1 MFFNFI
7 KTLGIFIGLF
17 WIWLLLYF
25 SLPVQMRN
33 YLINMIDKMFGYVEK
48 LVIRLKEF
56 NLNRRIGR
64 AKKTTISSLKF
75 IYYIERVCHYI
86 LVVVALLVNLA
97 IVGKIWSYS
106 TEEGRLLAR
115 SFLLFWVTYHI
126 FITIKELFY
135 TETDKKVATGP
146 SYELHNSL
154 HSFFVASVTSS
165 FISLIGQSI
174 HFLENNVAK
183 DIIYLATMGA
193 AYYFIRFIMG
203 TMSGYLYRKISF
215 VVTWLAYLGKIPGVP
230 TGSYPFN
237 ESERVLSL
245 PEQELGVAL
254 TENIDT
260 DAIQLNVIQE
270 INHIYNN
277 MQTSQ
282 YQLTVTIQGIPARW
296 NSYLIEETVSLP
308 VSAWKS
314 PSKLNMQTEV

>member
-7 KTLGIFIGLF
+7 KTIGIFIGLF
-17 WIWLLLYF
+17 GIWLLLYF
-25 SLPVQMRN
+25 VLPLQLRN
-33 YLINMIDKMFGYVEK
+33 YLINMIDKLFGYVEK
-48 LVIRLKEF
+48 LVIRLREF

-86 LVVVALLVNLA
+86 LVAVALLVNLA
-97 IVGKIWSYS
+97 IVGRIWSYS

-115 SFLLFWVTYHI
+115 AFLLFWVAYHI
-126 FITIKELFY
+126 FIIIKELFY
-135 TETDKKVATGP
+135 TEMDKKVATGP
-146 SYELHNSL
+146 SYELHNYL
-154 HSFFVASVTSS
+154 HSFFGASVTSS

-174 HFLENNVAK
+174 HFIENNVAK

-193 AYYFIRFIMG
+193 VYYFIRFIMR
-203 TMSGYLYRKISF
+203 TMSNYLYRKISL
-215 VVTWLAYLGKIPGVP
+215 VVTWLAYFGKIHGVP
-230 TGSYPFN
+230 AGSYPFN
-237 ESERVLSL
+237 KSERVLHL
-245 PEQELGVAL
+245 PEQELGAAL
-254 TENIDT
+254 IENIDT

-270 INHIYNN
+270 INHIYDN

-308 VSAWKS
+308 VSSWRTPYAAIS
-314 PSKLNMQTEV
+314 I